1 MQSFKQMDLDA
12 YSAAHRDEWDRLAS
26 LGKKRRFSGPE
37 ADELIERYQSGA
49 SNLSAISTTTS
60 GSVEGERL
68 SVYLSRARMRFTGA
82 SANVLSRVPEFFV
95 FHLPAA
101 LYRIRW
107 LSLAVTA
114 ASLLVAFLY
123 GWWAMSNPAVLATMG
138 DASSLEQYAKG
149 DFVNYYSDNSGEVF
163 TSFVWT
169 NNAWLAAQ
177 CIAFGIV
184 GVYAPYLMFT
194 NAQQLGLTAALMA
207 EYDRLDVFFLY
218 IAPHG
223 QLELYSIFVAGAAGM
238 RIFWAWIAPGART
251 RGQALAEDGRALMTV
266 VVGLVLALLVS
277 GLIEG
282 WVTRQEWPWVIKIG
296 IGTIALGG
304 FLFYQ
309 WWVGRR
315 AFRAGETGDLDEFE
329 AGAKRLIAG

>member
-1 MQSFKQMDLDA
+1 MDLDA
-12 YSAAHRDEWDRLAS
+12 YSAAHRDEWDRLAA
-26 LGKKRRFSGPE
+26 LGKKSRFTGPE

-49 SNLSAISTTTS
+49 SQLSAISTTTT
-60 GSVEGERL
+60 GSSEGERL
-68 SVYLSRARMRFTGA
+68 SVYLSRARMRFTGS
-82 SANVLSRVPEFFV
+82 SANVLSRIPEFFV
-95 FHLPAA
+95 LHLPAA

-107 LSLAVTA
+107 TSLAVTL
-114 ASLLVAFLY
+114 ASLVVAALY
-123 GWWAMSNPAVLATMG
+123 GVWAASNPAVLATMG
-138 DASSLEQYAKG
+138 DASALEQYAKE
-149 DFVNYYSDNSGEVF
+149 DFVNYYSDHSGSAF

-169 NNAWLAAQ
+169 NNAWIAAR
-177 CIAFGIV
+177 CVAFGIV
-184 GVYAPYLMFT
+184 GVYAPYLMFE
-194 NAQQLGLTAALMA
+194 NARSLGMAAAVMN

-238 RIFWAWIAPGART
+238 MIFWAWIAPGART
-251 RGQALAEDGRALMTV
+251 RAQALAEDGRALMTI
-266 VVGLVLALLVS
+266 VVGLILALLVS

-282 WVTRQEWPWVIKIG
+282 WVTRQDWPWPIKIG

-315 AFRAGETGDLDEFE
+315 AFQAGQTGDLDEFE